1 MDPKHALMRLGLMY
15 LADRQGRT
23 AIHKEFLNEKSLRDE
38 VDNVKVVERDNNF
51 VWIWT
56 EIK

>member
-1 MDPKHALMRLGLMY
+1 MY

-23 AIHKEFLNEKSLRDE
+23 AIHKEFLNEKSLKEE